1 MVSFTIRTIS
11 VLCGLL
17 LSVALQAQDSNLRVS
32 GILIDAGDRTG
43 LVGASVQLINI
54 KDSSQSRFT
63 VTDGDGQFYID
74 QLPRAF
80 YKLRVRSVGYVTYT
94 KVFRLTQLDTQL
106 GALSI
111 QPDLTVLDEITVDG
125 EVVAVQQLGDT
136 TQYNAQAFKVNPD
149 ASATDLVSKMPGIVV
164 DGTGVSANGESI
176 EQVLMDGKRFFGQD
190 PLLSLNTI
198 PAEVVDKV
206 QVYDEESDQ
215 SQFTGFDDGN
225 TTKTMNVVTKKDK
238 RNGQFGKV
246 YAGMGENE
254 LYKAGTTINSFNKDQ
269 RLTVLGMSNNINQQN
284 FGSEDLA
291 GISGGGRR
299 GRFRRGGNQNF
310 ITGTQSGITKTNA
323 MGVNFTDDWGKN
335 TSFEGSYFFNQ
346 SDNGND
352 QVLNRESLLNNG
364 SQFYTEQ
371 QLSATD
377 NQNHRLN
384 LRIRHKINDNNNLLI
399 RSNISYQN
407 NQGDDTTLGET
418 TNEANQ
424 VLNQTFNRY
433 TSLNRSFNISN
444 RVILQHKFSKIGR
457 TLSIDLNSRINPTLR
472 ENLYQDLERDSL
484 IDYNTNEKQYAIGS
498 TVTYT
503 EPVGTTAQLSMS
515 YAITHTASES
525 DRQTFVLRESEG
537 TSLFN
542 EALSNTFQ
550 SGYTKNTP
558 TILFSNNNF
567 GNNLNIGLS
576 FQHASLDNEQL
587 LPGTGQFTRS
597 FSSLLPGISAR
608 FDLAE
613 SGNFLVR
620 YTTSTTEPSVS
631 QLQNVIDNS
640 DPLFLTVGNPNLNQT
655 YTHALVMRLQ
665 KNLVDKNITFSNLT
679 RMTTSSNYISTG
691 SSIVRAD
698 SITNQGISLVR
709 GAQLTTPVNVDGYWF
724 LRNNS
729 TFGVLLAP
737 IKNNLNLS
745 AGLSYQRL
753 PGFTNNRMN
762 VSNTFGLNFK
772 VGLVSNISEKIDY
785 NLSYQITGSRVQNS
799 IQSETNNQYFT
810 QTLGVKLNLMFP
822 KGLVFRN
829 ETYFQNYTG
838 INDTF
843 DTTYTLWSMGVAK
856 KFLKNDNGELELSVF
871 DLLGQNQS
879 FNQTVTAQYVQ
890 ESQTQVLQRYFMLTF
905 TYQIRRFK

>member
-1 MVSFTIRTIS
+1 MF
-11 VLCGLL
+11 
-17 LSVALQAQDSNLRVS
+17 LSIASKAQDSDLRVS
-32 GILIDAGDRTG
+32 GTLIDASDRSG
-43 LVGASVQLINI
+43 LVAASVQLINI
-54 KDSSQSRFT
+54 KDTTQSRFT

-80 YKLRVRSVGYVTYT
+80 YKLKVRSLGYVTYT
-94 KVFRLTQLDTQL
+94 KVFRLTQPDTQL

-111 QPDLTVLDEITVDG
+111 QPDVTVLEEITVG
-125 EVVAVQQLGDT
+125 AEVVAVQQLGDT

-164 DGTGVSANGESI
+164 DDSGVSANGESI

-198 PAEVVDKV
+198 PADVVDKV

-238 RNGQFGKV
+238 RNGQFGKA
-246 YAGMGENE
+246 YAGIGENE

-269 RLTVLGMSNNINQQN
+269 RLTFLGMTNNINQQN

-299 GRFRRGGNQNF
+299 GGFRRGGNQNF
-310 ITGTQSGITKTNA
+310 ITGTQDGITKTNA
-323 MGVNFTDDWGKN
+323 LGVNFTDDWGKN

-346 SDNGND
+346 SNNGND
-352 QVLNRESLLNNG
+352 QVLNRESLLNGG
-364 SQFYTEQ
+364 SQFYTEE
-371 QLSATD
+371 QLSNSD

-384 LRIRHKINDNNNLLI
+384 LRIRHKINDKNNLLI
-399 RSNISYQN
+399 RSSISYQN
-407 NQGDDTTLGET
+407 NEGDDTTIGET
-418 TNEANQ
+418 TNETNQ

-433 TSLNRSFNISN
+433 TSLNRAFNISN
-444 RVILQHKFSKIGR
+444 RVILQHRFSKIGR

-484 IDYNTNEKQYAIGS
+484 IDYNTDESQYTLGS

-515 YAITHTASES
+515 YAVSHTASES

-537 TSLFN
+537 TSLFS
-542 EALSNTFQ
+542 EALSNTFK

-558 TILFSNNNF
+558 TVMFSNNNF
-567 GNNLNIGLS
+567 GNHFNAGLS
-576 FQHASLDNEQL
+576 FQHAALDNQQL
-587 LPGTGQFTRS
+587 LPTSDQFTRS
-597 FSSLLPGISAR
+597 FSTLLPVISAR
-608 FDLAE
+608 FDLGE
-613 SGNFLVR
+613 SGNFLAR

-655 YTHALVMRLQ
+655 YSHALVMRMQ
-665 KNLVDKNITFSNLT
+665 KHLVDKNITFSNLT
-679 RMTTSSNYISTG
+679 RVTASSNYIG
-691 SSIVRAD
+691 SGTTIISAD
-698 SITNQGISLVR
+698 SITNQGLSLVR
-709 GAQLTTPVNVDGYWF
+709 GAQLTTPINVDGYWF
-724 LRNNS
+724 LRNNT

-737 IKNNLNLS
+737 IKNNLNIS

-753 PGFTNNRMN
+753 PGLTNNRMN
-762 VSNTFGLNFK
+762 IASTYGLNLRL
-772 VGLVSNISEKIDY
+772 GLVSNISEKVDY
-785 NLSYQITGSRVQNS
+785 NLSYQIDGSRVQNS

-810 QTLGVKLNLMFP
+810 QTLGVKLNFIFP

-829 ETYFQNYTG
+829 ETYFQKYTG
-838 INDTF
+838 LNDAF
-843 DTTYTLWSMGVAK
+843 DTSYTLWSMGVAK
-856 KFLKNDNGELELSVF
+856 KFLKDDRGELELSVF

-879 FNQTVTAQYVQ
+879 FDQTVTAQYVQ

-905 TYQIRRFK
+905 SYQIRRFK